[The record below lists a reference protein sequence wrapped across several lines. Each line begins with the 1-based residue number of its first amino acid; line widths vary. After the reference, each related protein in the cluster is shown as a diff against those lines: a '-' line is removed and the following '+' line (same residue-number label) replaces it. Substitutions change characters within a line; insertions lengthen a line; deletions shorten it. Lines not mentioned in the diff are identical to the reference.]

1 MINPQIETFIIT
13 ADAGSFTRAAE
24 MLFISV
30 PAVIKQINSLEN
42 NLGLKLFH
50 RSHRGLTLTPA
61 GQSLYADAKYLI
73 QYSAESL
80 RRAEAAA
87 GVSHAAIRI
96 GTSPITPASVLKT
109 LWPQIHAIE
118 PELNFQLIPFENTPE
133 NAREILSHLG
143 QNIDMVAGIF
153 DEVLLNS
160 MQCAGLELGR
170 KKLCCAVP
178 VQNPLAAKSTL
189 CVEDLHDHTLLFP
202 ISLRLSQTLSMLR
215 RDLTE
220 HHPDIRLVDF
230 EFYNTE
236 IFNRSYNENAVLIT
250 IDEWQ
255 DVHPL
260 LKIIPVEWDYDISF
274 GLMHAKKPAAS
285 VAACIRAI
293 RRINPKV

>member
-1 MINPQIETFIIT
+1 MINPQIETFIVT

-30 PAVIKQINSLEN
+30 PAVNKQISSLEN
-42 NLGLKLFH
+42 NLGLKLFE

-61 GQSLYADAKYLI
+61 GQSLYNDAKHLI
-73 QYSAESL
+73 RFSRESI

-87 GVSHAAIRI
+87 GVSPSAIRI

-118 PELNFQLIPFENTPE
+118 PELNFQLVPFENTPE
-133 NAREILSHLG
+133 NAREILTHLG

-153 DEVLLNS
+153 DDVLLDS
-160 MQCAGLELGR
+160 MQCAGMELCR

-178 VQNPLAAKSTL
+178 VQDPLSAKSEL
-189 CVEDLHDHTLLFP
+189 RVEDLHDHALLFP
-202 ISLRLSQTLSMLR
+202 TSLKLSQTLSVLR

-220 HHPDIRLVDF
+220 RHPDIRIVDF
-230 EFYNTE
+230 DFYNTD
-236 IFNRSYNENAVLIT
+236 IFNRSHSENAVLIT

-255 DVHPL
+255 NVHPL
-260 LKIIPVEWDYDISF
+260 LKILPVEWDYDIPF
-274 GLMHAKKPAAS
+274 GLMHAKKPSAS